1 MKNLTVA
8 VDDKTYTRARVIA
21 AKRGT
26 SVSRLVT
33 DYLSNIECGTDQ
45 HAAEWESLWRM
56 IDQEQVEVGEK
67 PSRSRTYADAGVP

>member
-8 VDDKTYTRARVIA
+8 VDDKTYTRARV
-21 AKRGT
+21 T